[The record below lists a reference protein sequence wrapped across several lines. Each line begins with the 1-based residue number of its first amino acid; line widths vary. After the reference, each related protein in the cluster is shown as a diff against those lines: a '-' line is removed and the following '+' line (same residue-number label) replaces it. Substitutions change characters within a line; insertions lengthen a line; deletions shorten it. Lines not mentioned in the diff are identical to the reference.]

1 MTTLITAAPQGRS
14 RRSIAHCPEPRIRP
28 RTSAPDQGCSWQAIR
43 LLPLDDA
50 LVICLAVLDETPDSF
65 QQAAAVWHARWCTFS
80 PSLTLAYAHVAL
92 DALQALPGPAP
103 AEGARS
109 LRAVRAPRPRRGC
122 RGPRRVAPGRDGE
135 RGTRQ
140 RVLARSAMSSLTTS
154 STAK

>member
-28 RTSAPDQGCSWQAIR
+28 RTSAPDQGWSRQAIR

-80 PSLTLAYAHVAL
+80 PSLTLADAHVAL

-103 AEGARS
+103 VEGARS
-109 LRAVRAPRPRRGC
+109 LRALSERHGHDEVIAVLDEWLLGGTGSAALANASWRDRR
-122 RGPRRVAPGRDGE
+122 
-135 RGTRQ
+135 
-140 RVLARSAMSSLTTS
+140 
-154 STAK
+154 